1 MTVRELI
8 AKLSALDQD
17 LQVVCYTEDEELLA
31 PGHIFR
37 LLAIVDVDVAE
48 GEKLRD
54 SKGHPTMKF
63 GSSPDATRLAVLD
76 VTAHF

>member
-54 SKGHPTMKF
+54 SKGHPTMKL